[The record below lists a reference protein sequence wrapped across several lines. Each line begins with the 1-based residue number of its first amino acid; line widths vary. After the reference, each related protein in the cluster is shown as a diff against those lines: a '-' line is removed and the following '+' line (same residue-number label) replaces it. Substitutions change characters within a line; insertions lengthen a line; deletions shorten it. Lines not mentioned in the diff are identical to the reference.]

1 MSKIVSREANPVI
14 GQQILDN
21 ERKVDTMQQSNNADS
36 NVDINLI
43 IIGFQEKLS
52 QLMTENIVKDA
63 TIKQLI
69 KTIEKLKEQYE

>member
-21 ERKVDTMQQSNNADS
+21 ERKVDTMEQSNNADS

-63 TIKQLI
+63 TIKQLV

>member
-1 MSKIVSREANPVI
+1 MSKIVS
-14 GQQILDN
+14 DN
-21 ERKVDTMQQSNNADS
+21 KGKVDTMEKSNNADS

-63 TIKQLI
+63 TIKQLV

>member
-21 ERKVDTMQQSNNADS
+21 ERKVDTMQQSDSTGS